1 MPYMCHFQVCS
12 MAFWIPLDA
21 TLKPCN
27 GWTSCRL
34 SQLDGNGEDLTLESL
49 TPSRFLCFGEGM
61 NEFEWNIEISLI
73 IHPSHWPVPSKMFF
87 FVGGG
92 GRFRSHT
99 PQKSNFRNLKKK
111 ELRISR
117 DFQNLATIFK
127 FQPLNFRGVLAAP
140 FIYTSIRLVGAPTK
154 QVLWRSAPAS
164 RPSLRYWHLYLKISW
179 CWNTPKYTTMV
190 AYIWYENI

>member
-34 SQLDGNGEDLTLESL
+34 SQLDGNREDLTLESL
-49 TPSRFLCFGEGM
+49 TPSRFFLLRGRHA
-61 NEFEWNIEISLI
+61 WIWVNIEISLI
-73 IHPSHWPVPSKMFF
+73 IHPSHWPVPSKMLYFF
-87 FVGGG
+87 GGDFDPIHPWSLTSG
-92 GRFRSHT
+92 TWTHLARRFR
-99 PQKSNFRNLKKK
+99 
-111 ELRISR
+111 EISK
-117 DFQNLATIFK
+117 IW
-127 FQPLNFRGVLAAP
+127 QPFSSSSPRTLGVYYQHHLYIHP
-140 FIYTSIRLVGAPTK
+140 FFVGAPTK

-179 CWNTPKYTTMV
+179 CWKTTQNTRP
-190 AYIWYENI
+190 W